1 MGNRNVGSTSTTADD
16 KIGGEGIASVIL
28 YTLGSYPT
36 QPTVT
41 FPAPTLPTGVTATG
55 TVTSEVLSATIA
67 GGAAGSGG
75 YTAGNILTVTDST
88 GTATFTV
95 ATVSAGGVATV
106 TPLDRGTFTGALT
119 TLARTTTVAV
129 GAGTTTGTGCTL
141 TLIYR
146 AKAVVITE
154 QGSGYTSAPA
164 GNTLTFTQS
173 VTATSTALTVDTG
186 AVGSATNQ
194 ENAILAY
201 AYISGALRL
210 VDLVK
215 QISTKRYKV
224 RYNGTNYTARIR
236 YDAIADGTAGY
247 TAAEGVELN
256 IIASDGTGTYLVR
269 KLYNRTCTLKSL
281 AINNSTIGIT
291 SNTAGLVV
299 ADGKQTKWTFG
310 AATADTVQIQNA

>member
-1 MGNRNVGSTSTTADD
+1 MAKLNQKLFGNRNIGSTSTTADD
-16 KIGGEGIASVIL
+16 KIGGEGIASVTL

-55 TVTSEVLSATIA
+55 TVTSEVLGATIA

-173 VTATSTALTVDTG
+173 VTATSTALTTDSG
-186 AVGSATNQ
+186 APGSSTNQ
-194 ENAILAY
+194 ENSIYTYAKTTSGGTSKLAD
-201 AYISGALRL
+201 II
-210 VDLVK
+210 K
-215 QISTKRYKV
+215 QRSTKRFKV
-224 RYNGTNYTARIR
+224 KT
-236 YDAIADGTAGY
+236 ADGTA
-247 TAAEGVELN
+247 
-256 IIASDGTGTYLVR
+256 I
-269 KLYNRTCTLKSL
+269 CTLKGS
-281 AINNSTIGIT
+281 AVSAVGEMTIIAQDSTGGTYYVTKIGARRCTIT
-291 SNTAGLVV
+291 QGNGTAFATDSSVP
-299 ADGKQTKWTFG
+299 WTFASPAPSG
-310 AATADTVQIQNA
+310 YVTFDNA